1 MDILNYIGLLG
12 GLALFLYGM
21 DLMSDALASVSGS
34 KLKQILESLTSSN
47 LKGILLGAGITAIIQ
62 SSSGTTV
69 IVVGLVN
76 SGIMTLNQAAS
87 VIMGANI
94 GTTMTAWIL
103 SLASISSDNLL
114 IELLKPTSFSPI
126 LALIGVILI
135 MKKSLRR
142 VRR

>member
-76 SGIMTLNQAAS
+76 SNNDS
-87 VIMGANI
+87 
-94 GTTMTAWIL
+94 
-103 SLASISSDNLL
+103 
-114 IELLKPTSFSPI
+114 
-126 LALIGVILI
+126 
-135 MKKSLRR
+135 
-142 VRR
+142 